1 MNEAMMKIKQDLCDI
16 LQDFAQKGLHQP
28 QDVEVV
34 KNAISGIQKIKILEE
49 MENFR
54 SGGFSSRSYDDGGSY
69 RRGGRSYEDG
79 SYRRGGR
86 SYDEGGYSRE
96 RDGGYSGHDLRENL
110 QRMLEQ
116 ATPEDKEM
124 IKRWMQQV

>member
-1 MNEAMMKIKQDLCDI
+1 MNEVMHKIKEDLCGV

-28 QDVEVV
+28 QDVEIV

-49 MENFR
+49 MERFG

-69 RRGGRSYEDG
+69 RRGRSYDED
-79 SYRRGGR
+79 SYRHGGGR

-110 QRMLEQ
+110 QRMMDR
-116 ATPEDKEM
+116 AKPEEKAL
-124 IKRWMQQV
+124 IQRWMQQV

>member
-1 MNEAMMKIKQDLCDI
+1 MNDAMMKIKQDLCGVVET
-16 LQDFAQKGLHQP
+16 FAKKGLNQP

-49 MENFR
+49 MERFG
-54 SGGFSSRSYDDGGSY
+54 SGGFSNRLEGGGSY
-69 RRGGRSYEDG
+69 RYGGRSYDED
-79 SYRRGGR
+79 SYRHGGGR

-96 RDGGYSGHDLRENL
+96 RDGGYSGHDLREHL
-110 QRMLEQ
+110 QRMMDR
-116 ATPEDKEM
+116 ANPEEKEM

>member
-1 MNEAMMKIKQDLCDI
+1 MNDVMMKIKQDLCGVI
-16 LQDFAQKGLHQP
+16 ETFAKKGLNQP

-34 KNAISGIQKIKILEE
+34 KNAISGVQKIKILEE
-49 MENFR
+49 MERFGSR
-54 SGGFSSRSYDDGGSY
+54 GFSSRSYDDGSY
-69 RRGGRSYEDG
+69 RYGGRSYDED

-110 QRMLEQ
+110 QRMMER
-116 ATPEDKEM
+116 AKPEEKEM
-124 IKRWMQQV
+124 IKRWMKQV

>member
-1 MNEAMMKIKQDLCDI
+1 MNEVMYKIKDALCGV
-16 LQDFAQKGLHQP
+16 LQEFAHKELRQP

-49 MENFR
+49 MERFG
-54 SGGFSSRSYDDGGSY
+54 SGGFSNRLEGGSY
-69 RRGGRSYEDG
+69 RYGGRSYE
-79 SYRRGGR
+79 
-86 SYDEGGYSRE
+86 EGGYSRE

-110 QRMLEQ
+110 QRMMER
-116 ATPEDKEM
+116 AKPEEKEM

>member
-1 MNEAMMKIKQDLCDI
+1 MNDVMHKIKQDLCGV

-49 MENFR
+49 MERFS
-54 SGGFSSRSYDDGGSY
+54 SGGFSNRMEGGSY
-69 RRGGRSYEDG
+69 RY
-79 SYRRGGR
+79 GGR
-86 SYDEGGYSRE
+86 SYDEDSYRHGNGRSYEEGGYSRE

-110 QRMLEQ
+110 QRMMER
-116 ATPEDKEM
+116 AKPEEKEM